1 MYTPLYYVRLTSVFT
16 STLDQNYSIIR
27 HLGLMKLN
35 VHLDWTQDILG
46 SLPFPLVC
54 CLNLNLPTYDASV
67 YDSR

>member
-35 VHLDWTQDILG
+35 VHLD
-46 SLPFPLVC
+46 
-54 CLNLNLPTYDASV
+54 
-67 YDSR
+67 